1 MESHGFL
8 LDSPEWCNIVL
19 AALLFLF
26 PLLVLLYFYIYKL
39 YIYKINKEV
48 SVENKSLL
56 REGKMTLN
64 WQLYRR
70 CDAFD

>member
-1 MESHGFL
+1 MEAADSFL
-8 LDSPEWCNIVL
+8 TITSNAILRW
-19 AALLFLF
+19 LLCFSSF
-26 PLLVLLYFYIYKL
+26 PICSAIFL
-39 YIYKINKEV
+39 YIKICIYEINKEV

-70 CDAFD
+70 YDAFD

>member
-1 MESHGFL
+1 MDFFLTILSNAILCWLLCFSHFPICSAIFL
-8 LDSPEWCNIVL
+8 NI
-19 AALLFLF
+19 
-26 PLLVLLYFYIYKL
+26 KK

-56 REGKMTLN
+56 REGKMTLD

-70 CDAFD
+70 YDAFD

>member
-1 MESHGFL
+1 MGL
-8 LDSPEWCNIVL
+8 NIVEYIVGCF
-19 AALLFLF
+19 AFLIF
-26 PLLVLLYFYIYKL
+26 LPPPPSSFCCIFIYIYKL

-48 SVENKSLL
+48 SVGNKSSL

-70 CDAFD
+70 YDAFD